1 MVINERHNYIDIS
14 QQQLQNTIVM
24 KLAHQLQ

>member
-1 MVINERHNYIDIS
+1 VVINEKHNYIDIS

-24 KLAHQLQ
+24 KLAH